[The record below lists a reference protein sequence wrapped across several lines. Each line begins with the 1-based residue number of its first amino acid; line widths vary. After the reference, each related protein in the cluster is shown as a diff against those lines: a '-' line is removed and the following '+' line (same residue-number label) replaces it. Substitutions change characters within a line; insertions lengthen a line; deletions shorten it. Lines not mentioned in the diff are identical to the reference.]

1 MDFDGSVVTMKNGMF
16 YKYVCGWKKIV
27 LLISWNFD
35 KSKKMEMVDNMK
47 LKKDGSRNWLS
58 SFCMY
63 KLYELDYFYVPI
75 YYNKYVHKID

>member
-1 MDFDGSVVTMKNGMF
+1 MKNGMF

-27 LLISWNFD
+27 LLISWNFN

-63 KLYELDYFYVPI
+63 KLSELDYFYVPI
-75 YYNKYVHKID
+75 YYNNSTETNTIIVNNLSIL